1 MSIFSKHFKK
11 NITGTSKKSAYFIR
25 ENRIQSLT
33 DIKKILNPLPDIEE
47 INTNTGISFNGMEL
61 SKIAI
66 TLLKKE
72 IGDPSYVLDN
82 SDRIDK
88 HKILFYKDSADYYK
102 FLIQYH
108 FINDQFFFASN
119 KISSLGILSP
129 GDKNKI
135 IGQIRFK
142 YLGIPP
148 EEHIKT
154 LIIKI
159 GDRLNNVITTVDDV
173 YFHINYLA
181 ENTTTQQLAKK
192 HVGRM
197 EPAKNH
203 SGFKETLDKY
213 I

>member
-1 MSIFSKHFKK
+1 MNIVEFLGIF
-11 NITGTSKKSAYFIR
+11 T
-25 ENRIQSLT
+25 
-33 DIKKILNPLPDIEE
+33 
-47 INTNTGISFNGMEL
+47 FN
-61 SKIAI
+61 
-66 TLLKKE
+66 
-72 IGDPSYVLDN
+72 
-82 SDRIDK
+82 
-88 HKILFYKDSADYYK
+88 LFS
-102 FLIQYH
+102 

-181 ENTTTQQLAKK
+181 GNTTTQQLAKK
-192 HVGRM
+192 HIGRT
-197 EPAKNH
+197 EPTKNH
-203 SGFKETLDKY
+203 SGFKETLDTY